1 MTIETNGFGA
11 ESQFMV
17 MVGGPQNHWKTIEI
31 NGLGA
36 ESQFM
41 VMVEGPKNHWKP
53 LKAMV
58 SGPKTLNGNGWVI
71 TKKHLSFLMDIRKYM
86 TKGPFVPPQGK
97 WGKGWK
103 GLYFRVYLK

>member
-41 VMVEGPKNHWKP
+41 VMVE
-53 LKAMV
+53 
-58 SGPKTLNGNGWVI
+58 
-71 TKKHLSFLMDIRKYM
+71 
-86 TKGPFVPPQGK
+86 
-97 WGKGWK
+97 
-103 GLYFRVYLK
+103 

>member
-53 LKAMV
+53 LKAM
-58 SGPKTLNGNGWVI
+58 
-71 TKKHLSFLMDIRKYM
+71 
-86 TKGPFVPPQGK
+86 
-97 WGKGWK
+97 
-103 GLYFRVYLK
+103 

>member
-41 VMVEGPKNHWKP
+41 VMVEGPKNHWKTIESNVMGAVLISIPNTSLQLFLEGVGGSNDARFQGHLP
-53 LKAMV
+53 LRDQQA
-58 SGPKTLNGNGWVI
+58 
-71 TKKHLSFLMDIRKYM
+71 
-86 TKGPFVPPQGK
+86 
-97 WGKGWK
+97 
-103 GLYFRVYLK
+103 